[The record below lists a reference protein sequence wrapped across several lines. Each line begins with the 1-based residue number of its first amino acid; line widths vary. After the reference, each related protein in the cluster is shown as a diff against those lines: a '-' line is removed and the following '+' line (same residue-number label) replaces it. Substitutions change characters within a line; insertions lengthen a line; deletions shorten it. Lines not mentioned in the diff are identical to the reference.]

1 VLDDE
6 VAPVAHRFDFGSG
19 RSPLESGY
27 TRVTGTTTYSGSRG
41 YGWSGATTG
50 ALDRGTG
57 TSLTR
62 DLSFAD
68 VGTFVVDVS
77 GGTYQ
82 VELTVGDTGPYPHD
96 QQVFLEGASVDTI
109 STGAG
114 QTLTRIYNNVAV
126 SDGQLTL
133 RLDGRGGV
141 DPNMVINALKVTETA
156 STPALGVTITDAHA
170 VAR

>member
-1 VLDDE
+1 
-6 VAPVAHRFDFGSG
+6 
-19 RSPLESGY
+19 
-27 TRVTGTTTYSGSRG
+27 
-41 YGWSGATTG
+41 
-50 ALDRGTG
+50 
-57 TSLTR
+57 
-62 DLSFAD
+62 
-68 VGTFVVDVS
+68 VVDVPI
-77 GGTYQ
+77 GTYD
-82 VELTVGDTGPYPHD
+82 VTLTVGDAGPYTHD